1 MIAAFRHV
9 NPAVKIFICCPTPD
23 FSGRW
28 GINDQTIRD
37 EMIPMIR
44 TVANDTHVNLIDLRT
59 PFLGKADLFS
69 DTIHPNARGA
79 RLMAAEI
86 YRALMGHWPPLEKQR
101 HAGRHLNVYPPY
113 FAWNNNFSGEPIG
126 WHPGTNSVPQWTA
139 SFNFS
144 TNRLYGYPA
153 SARGWH
159 YGLNPTGDNLFPRK
173 LSQIHRLP
181 CAFSYNCGGEDL
193 KGDFAYDLFLRHDDQ
208 KAAPQ
213 LEVMVWAGNNSYP
226 IGKSV
231 ATNIITAD
239 GVAFDLW
246 AGTNSGAGYYVYS
259 FAPHEKTEKL
269 PTEGSLNVDMM
280 KFLRLLDGRDYFNRD
295 MYLDVVEAGFEV
307 VRGHGWV
314 TCGWFSCDAE

>member
-9 NPAVKIFICCPTPD
+9 NPAAKIFICCPTPD

-28 GINDQTIRD
+28 GINDKTIRD

-59 PFLGKADLFS
+59 PFLGKPYLFS
-69 DTIHPNARGA
+69 DTIHPNAEGA

-86 YRALMGHWPPLEKQR
+86 YRALMGHWPPTKKQW
-101 HAGRHLNVYPPY
+101 HTWRHLNIYPPY

-159 YGLNPTGDNLFPRK
+159 YGLNPTGDSLFPKK
-173 LSQIHRLP
+173 LSELNRVP
-181 CAFSYNCGGEDL
+181 CEFSYNCGGEAL
-193 KGDFAYDLFLRHDDQ
+193 HGDFA
-208 KAAPQ
+208 
-213 LEVMVWAGNNSYP
+213 
-226 IGKSV
+226 
-231 ATNIITAD
+231 
-239 GVAFDLW
+239 
-246 AGTNSGAGYYVYS
+246 
-259 FAPHEKTEKL
+259 
-269 PTEGSLNVDMM
+269 
-280 KFLRLLDGRDYFNRD
+280 
-295 MYLDVVEAGFEV
+295 
-307 VRGHGWV
+307 
-314 TCGWFSCDAE
+314 